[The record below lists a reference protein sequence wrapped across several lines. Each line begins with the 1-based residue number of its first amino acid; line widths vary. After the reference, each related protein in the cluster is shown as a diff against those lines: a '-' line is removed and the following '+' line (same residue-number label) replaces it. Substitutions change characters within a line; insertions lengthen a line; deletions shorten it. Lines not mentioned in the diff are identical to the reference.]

1 MHSRSTSPRPAAVK
15 GRFGIGL
22 QHRRSGRTSRAARM
36 ANTAQLI
43 EAICK
48 IIRSS
53 EIPIP
58 ITLMNHEVE
67 EAASIIGG
75 VVERCGHE
83 RVALTRVSIDPEPAA
98 ELGLTEGRVVE
109 HGARPIIHCEPGLG
123 RRARFEKD

>member
-1 MHSRSTSPRPAAVK
+1 
-15 GRFGIGL
+15 
-22 QHRRSGRTSRAARM
+22 M

-53 EIPIP
+53 QVPIP

-67 EAASIIGG
+67 EAAAIIGG

-83 RVALTRVSIDPEPAA
+83 SVALTRVSIDPELAA
-98 ELGLTEGRVVE
+98 ELGLSDGKVVE
-109 HGARPIIHCEPGLG
+109 HGARPTVHCEPGLG
-123 RRARFEKD
+123 RQVRFERT

>member
-1 MHSRSTSPRPAAVK
+1 
-15 GRFGIGL
+15 
-22 QHRRSGRTSRAARM
+22 M

-83 RVALTRVSIDPEPAA
+83 RVALTRMSIDPEPAA
-98 ELGLTEGRVVE
+98 ELGLTQGRVAE
-109 HGARPIIHCEPGLG
+109 HGARRIIHCEPGLG